1 MQGVSLPELRDLIL
15 GDLGSYVNLTFL
27 REKGG
32 EGFRYD
38 LDLIRG
44 EPSKVRIIV
53 NKNLLNEQIVIDE
66 CGIHGSNTIVAGS
79 SPRQE
84 MDS

>member
-1 MQGVSLPELRDLIL
+1 MIL

-38 LDLIRG
+38 LDLVRG
-44 EPSKVRIIV
+44 EPNKVKGCLHDFAAV
-53 NKNLLNEQIVIDE
+53 EQLLY
-66 CGIHGSNTIVAGS
+66 
-79 SPRQE
+79 
-84 MDS
+84 